1 MSAALV
7 MVTAAKAIVELALLC
22 LLGQGLLYLLA
33 GQKRDT
39 NLFYQ
44 TLKLLAS
51 PPMKLARLITPV
63 QFPPLWIG
71 CIAFSML
78 ASAWVVATYYKIC
91 MTVGAC

>member
-1 MSAALV
+1 MAASLV
-7 MVTAAKAIVELALLC
+7 MVTAIKAIVELALLC

-33 GQKRDT
+33 GQKREA

-51 PPMKLARLITPV
+51 PPMKLARLITPA
-63 QFPPLWIG
+63 QFPPFWVG

-91 MTVGAC
+91 MTVGTC